1 MVAGSGE
8 AKHSEGDCERDTR
21 LGSLDG
27 DQDGGLGFPRWHPL
41 GVEAEAKQSNQRE
54 EETHNADQE
63 LNAALELQD
72 SCAECLLVLGEELGG
87 DHRSRP
93 AAYPARG
100 CGAGYPQL
108 GEECRITLLAN
119 EVTDAVIVRS
129 AAGTSGHGA
138 RVPSH
143 QLRCKPESVGRRS
156 PEISTMSRLS
166 HLRQGRCRMSWLAAR
181 QPCSF

>member
-8 AKHSEGDCERDTR
+8 AKHSEGACERDTR

-27 DQDGGLGFPRWHPL
+27 DQDGGLGLRRRHPL
-41 GVEAEAKQSNQRE
+41 GVEAEAKQSNRRA
-54 EETHNADQE
+54 EETHHADQE

-72 SCAECLLVLGEELGG
+72 SCAECLPVLGEELGG

-93 AAYPARG
+93 TAYPARG
-100 CGAGYPQL
+100 RGAGYPQL
-108 GEECRITLLAN
+108 GEECRIAFLAN
-119 EVTDAVIVRS
+119 KVTDAVIVHP
-129 AAGTSGHGA
+129 AAGTSGHRA
-138 RVPSH
+138 RVPLR

-166 HLRQGRCRMSWLAAR
+166 HLRQGRC
-181 QPCSF
+181 

>member
-27 DQDGGLGFPRWHPL
+27 DQDGGLGFPRRHPL
-41 GVEAEAKQSNQRE
+41 GVEAEAKRSNRRA
-54 EETHNADQE
+54 EETHHADQE

-93 AAYPARG
+93 TAYPVAAVERG
-100 CGAGYPQL
+100 ILNWAKSAGS
-108 GEECRITLLAN
+108 
-119 EVTDAVIVRS
+119 RS
-129 AAGTSGHGA
+129 SQT
-138 RVPSH
+138 
-143 QLRCKPESVGRRS
+143 RS
-156 PEISTMSRLS
+156 
-166 HLRQGRCRMSWLAAR
+166 RMR
-181 QPCSF
+181 